1 MTEKNDKGKLRKG
14 KVIIMAEVKSS
25 VDQNRTILREAVP
38 LDSPLSMY
46 IEPTRVCN
54 FRCFYCM
61 HSTRGIQGGAL
72 DKTGFRLEHMDM
84 DLYAKLVDEIM
95 GFPAIPKRV
104 CFSGLGEPLANPRLP
119 EMIRMLR
126 KAGFEGR
133 IDVISNGSL
142 LTHEMS
148 DALIKAGISR
158 IQISVQGLTTEK
170 YEEICQTS
178 VDIRKLQDN
187 ISYFY
192 HKKGDA
198 TIYVKIIDSIL
209 TGEGD
214 KERFFEM
221 FSDICD
227 TIYVEHLVIMEQ
239 QMGDHGR
246 EVDTTRNLMGEVV
259 EKRFVCGVMFYFL
272 QVNIDGETFPC
283 STPGLPNSFS
293 MGCAKEKTLQE
304 IWNDRRR
311 NGLIR
316 KNLKDGY
323 ASIPACATCSSCI
336 AIADDSE
343 YLDDCREEILL
354 RFPEK

>member
-1 MTEKNDKGKLRKG
+1 
-14 KVIIMAEVKSS
+14 MAEVKSS
-25 VDQNRTILREAVP
+25 VDRNRTVLREAVP

-54 FRCFYCM
+54 FKCFYCM
-61 HSTRGIQGGAL
+61 HSTRGKSGGAL
-72 DKTGFRLEHMDM
+72 EQTGFCLEHMDM
-84 DLYAKLVDEIM
+84 DFFEKLVEDIM
-95 GFPAIPKRV
+95 NFPTVPKRI
-104 CFSGLGEPLANPRLP
+104 CFSGLGEPLTNKRLP
-119 EMIRMLR
+119 DMIHLLR
-126 KAGFEGR
+126 KSGFEGR

-142 LTHEMS
+142 LTQEMS
-148 DALIKAGISR
+148 DALIDAGISR
-158 IQISVQGLTTEK
+158 IQISVQGLSTEK
-170 YEEICQTS
+170 YQEICGVP
-178 VDIRKLQDN
+178 VDIEKIRAN
-187 ISYFY
+187 VRYFY
-192 HKKGDA
+192 EHKKDA

-209 TGEGD
+209 EN
-214 KERFFEM
+214 KAEEEQFYQM
-221 FSDICD
+221 FGDICD
-227 TIYVEHLVIMEQ
+227 TIYIEHLVIMEQ

-246 EVDTTRNLMGEVV
+246 HVDTTRNLMGEVV

-293 MGCAKEKTLQE
+293 MGCAKEKSLLE

-323 ASIPACATCSSCI
+323 ASIPACKTCSSCI

-343 YLDDCREEILL
+343 YLDDCREEILE
-354 RFPEK
+354 RFPAK